1 MKPAIYAVVA
11 LFLYATQNV
20 VLEQKFN
27 GYSTVTILLCMYAVM
42 LPAALIQFGYM
53 HVSGQAIV
61 APNGMMILVAL
72 GVGLVYY
79 FADYFFIGAYTQ
91 GGSVTT
97 ITTIV
102 IMLPVFASIVKFFW
116 VGGLPNGYQIGG
128 YALAVG
134 SVFLI
139 IKGSS

>member
-1 MKPAIYAVVA
+1 MKPVIYAVVA

-20 VLEQKFN
+20 VLEQKFS
-27 GYSTVTILLCMYAVM
+27 GYSTVTILLCLYAVM
-42 LPAALIQFGYM
+42 LPTALIQLGFM
-53 HVSGQAIV
+53 HASGQTIT
-61 APNGMMILVAL
+61 APNGVMIIVAL

-79 FADYFFIGAYTQ
+79 FADYFFVGAYTH

-128 YALAVG
+128 YMLAVG
-134 SVFLI
+134 SIFLI